1 MSLERL
7 MARIEAR
14 RRLNAL
20 LIFRSSES
28 LTEAAVS
35 MIDWEIADIE
45 DFLRSKAENTKM
57 TTLRDAAI

>member
-7 MARIEAR
+7 LERIEAR
-14 RRLNAL
+14 RRLNVL

-28 LTEAAVS
+28 LTEAAVGL
-35 MIDWEIADIE
+35 IDWEIADIE

>member
-28 LTEAAVS
+28 LTEASVGL
-35 MIDWEIADIE
+35 IDLEIADIE
-45 DFLRSKAENTKM
+45 DFLRSKAVNTKM